1 MSVLL
6 HEFVDKRILVV
17 EAGRPLTDDLRQQ
30 LTPHGATVL
39 GPMPSVGAAIALVQI
54 GSLDAAILDIEL
66 DGETAFSIAEISE
79 EQGVPFVF
87 VSYNAVG
94 PKYPGFQLGQ
104 PSSLQTIGLALFRS
118 TSH

>member
-1 MSVLL
+1 MSVVL
-6 HEFVDKRILVV
+6 HEFRSKRILVV
-17 EAGRPLTDDLRQQ
+17 EAGDTLTDDLRQQ

-39 GPMPSVGAAIALVQI
+39 GPMPSVGAAIALIQI

-66 DGETAFSIAEISE
+66 DSETAFSIAEVLE
-79 EQGVPFVF
+79 ERAIPFVF
-87 VSYNAVG
+87 VSYDAVG
-94 PKYPGFQLGQ
+94 TKYAGFQLGQ